1 MTNGAPAPPTTGGRR
16 ALVLLSVI
24 LATTLYATTLTIANV
39 ALPQMQGDLSASI
52 DQIAWVLTF
61 NIVATAIATP
71 PTGWLA
77 ARFGRKRLLLSAIS
91 GFTISTVLCGLATS
105 LPELI
110 LWRTLQGL
118 FGAPLVPL
126 SQAITLDT
134 YPKEQHGTAT
144 ALWGMGVMLGPILG
158 PTIGGYMTELY
169 DWRWVFFVV
178 APFGVVALLGCA
190 AFVTESERSERLKLD
205 WFGFASLSIAVA
217 ATQLMFDRGQRLDWF
232 ESGEIVLWAAIAVL
246 GLYLFIAHSLTTETP
261 FFDLRMFLDRNF
273 VVGLVLMFVFGL
285 LVFVPMVLIPTMLER
300 LGGYPV
306 LMIGLLLAPR
316 GLGNLLAMVVAGR
329 LVARVDPRLILAAGF
344 IAQGLSTW
352 MMAGFALETGV
363 MQVFWA
369 SLLQGFGVGMMF
381 VPLTVLTFATL
392 PTRFRTDGSSLFHL
406 LRNIGSSI
414 GISLAVTFLVRS
426 TAVNRAEL
434 TDYASPFN
442 ESLAAESG
450 SFGLESLGGLDSLSG
465 LALLSGELT
474 RQASMIAYI
483 NDFYLQTLLAFACLP
498 LILLAS
504 WRRPA

>member
-1 MTNGAPAPPTTGGRR
+1 MTAAAGAPAVATAGRR
-16 ALVLLSVI
+16 ALILLSVI

-77 ARFGRKRLLLSAIS
+77 ARFGRKRLLIWAIS
-91 GFTISTVLCGLATS
+91 GFTVSTLLCGFATS

-110 LWRTLQGL
+110 VWRTLQGL

-169 DWRWVFFVV
+169 NWRWVFFVV
-178 APFGVVALLGCA
+178 APFGIVALAGCT
-190 AFVTESERSERLKLD
+190 AFVTESEREKGLRLD
-205 WFGFASLSIAVA
+205 WFGFAMLSVAVA
-217 ATQLMFDRGQRLDWF
+217 STQLMFDRGQRLDWF
-232 ESGEIVLWAAIAVL
+232 ESGEIVLWAAIALL
-246 GLYLFIAHSLTTETP
+246 GLYLFVAHSLTAEKP

-329 LVARVDPRLILAAGF
+329 MVARTDPRIILAIGF
-344 IAQGLSTW
+344 VAQGLSTW
-352 MMAGFALETGV
+352 MMAQFSLETGV
-363 MQVFWA
+363 AQVFWA

-392 PTRFRTDGSSLFHL
+392 PVRYRTDGSALFHL

-434 TDYASPFN
+434 VHHSSPFN
-442 ESLAAESG
+442 DMLAAAGPYGLG
-450 SFGLESLGGLDSLSG
+450 SLDG
-465 LALLSGELT
+465 IAALAGEIT
-474 RQASMIAYI
+474 RQATMIAYI
-483 NDFYLQTLLAFACLP
+483 NDFYLQTLLAFGCLP

-504 WRRPA
+504 WRRPT

>member
-1 MTNGAPAPPTTGGRR
+1 MSAAAAAMPAGSTSVQR

-24 LATTLYATTLTIANV
+24 LATMLYATTLTIANV

-77 ARFGRKRLLLSAIS
+77 ARFGRKRLLLGAVL

-110 LWRTLQGL
+110 LWRTAQGL

-134 YPKEQHGTAT
+134 YPREQHGTAM
-144 ALWGMGVMLGPILG
+144 ALWGVGVMLGPILG

-169 DWRWVFFVV
+169 NWRWIFFVV
-178 APFGVVALLGCA
+178 APFGVVALAGCA
-190 AFVTESERSERLKLD
+190 AFVTESRREAGLRLD
-205 WFGFASLSIAVA
+205 WFGFIVLSLALA

-232 ESGEIVLWAAIAVL
+232 ESDEIVLWAVIAGL
-246 GLYLFIAHSLTTETP
+246 GYYLFVAHSLTAERP
-261 FFDLRMFLDRNF
+261 FFDLRMFTDRNF

-316 GLGNLLAMVVAGR
+316 GIGNLLAMIVCGR
-329 LVARVDPRLILAAGF
+329 LVTLIDPRIILAVGF
-344 IAQGLSTW
+344 ALQAASTW
-352 MMAGFALETGV
+352 MMSRFSLDTGISE
-363 MQVFWA
+363 VFWA
-369 SLLQGFGVGMMF
+369 GLLQGFAVGMMF
-381 VPLTVLTFATL
+381 VPLTVITFATL
-392 PTRFRTDGSSLFHL
+392 PVRFRTDGSALFHL
-406 LRNIGSSI
+406 CRNIGSSI
-414 GISLAVTFLVRS
+414 GISLAVTYLVRS
-426 TAVNRAEL
+426 TQHNRAEL
-434 TDYASPFN
+434 AEHISPFN
-442 ESLAAESG
+442 DMLHLPGASTQWDLGSLEGAVA
-450 SFGLESLGGLDSLSG
+450 LS
-465 LALLSGELT
+465 EEIQ
-474 RQASMIAYI
+474 RQAAMIAYV
-483 NDFYLQTLLAFACLP
+483 NDFHVMTLLALGALP
-498 LILLAS
+498 LILLAT
-504 WRRPA
+504 RPRVV